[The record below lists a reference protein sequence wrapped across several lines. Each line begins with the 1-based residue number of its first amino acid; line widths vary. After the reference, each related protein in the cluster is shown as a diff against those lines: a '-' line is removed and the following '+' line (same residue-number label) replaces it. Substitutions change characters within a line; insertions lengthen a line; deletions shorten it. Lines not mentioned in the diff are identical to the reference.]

1 MSPMV
6 FKYVIL
12 YLSGGIYPKK
22 LLKVENTTT
31 ASLQKDS
38 RLGRIL
44 SQFLL
49 YASFNFTLS
58 HSVSGWKPSQFPS
71 RSLSMYKYPPPST
84 RALKLWEKG
93 GKYSVNFFFT
103 PMLFSGHP
111 SPLTNLLGRPED
123 VLFFWIKCSATV
135 LCTKPKHLLKPIT
148 PQVSLLLWILSTA
161 AKCLLNKCE

>member
-1 MSPMV
+1 MV

-49 YASFNFTLS
+49 YVSFNFTLS
-58 HSVSGWKPSQFPS
+58 HSVSG
-71 RSLSMYKYPPPST
+71 
-84 RALKLWEKG
+84 
-93 GKYSVNFFFT
+93 
-103 PMLFSGHP
+103 
-111 SPLTNLLGRPED
+111 
-123 VLFFWIKCSATV
+123 
-135 LCTKPKHLLKPIT
+135 
-148 PQVSLLLWILSTA
+148 
-161 AKCLLNKCE
+161 